1 MQYVKQRWKNM
12 QRNLTEGN
20 VFRNMISFSVPFLLS
35 NFLQALYGLADLY
48 IVGQFNGAEITS
60 AVSVGSQVMHMLTVV
75 TVGLAMGSTVRLS
88 QSIGAGDQEEAARS
102 IGNTVS
108 LFAAVSVIAM
118 ALLLFLTDPIVR
130 IMSTPP
136 EAVAQT
142 RIYLLICFAGIPFIV
157 AYNIISAIFR
167 GIGDSKSPMY
177 FVAVACVLNIILDFV
192 FIGGFHMKAA
202 GAACGTVTAQA
213 ASVVFALVSIRRRS
227 IGVAVQK
234 KDFILAGKTVGG
246 ILNIGIP
253 VAAQEGFIQIS
264 FILIT
269 VIANKRGVEVAAAVG
284 IVEKII
290 SFMFLIPSSMLSTVS
305 AMAAQNIGA
314 GQQKRAR
321 QTLYYG
327 IAFSASCGAVFFII
341 CQFVSMPLVGL
352 FTKDAVVVVY
362 GSQYLRAYTVDCMLA
377 GIHFCFS
384 GYFCA
389 CGKSYLSF
397 VHNILA
403 IILLRIPGA
412 YFASVIFTDTLFPMG
427 LAAPAG
433 SLLSDIICV
442 GVFIWLYRKTIQ
454 TEVDRQRVKC

>member
-202 GAACGTVTAQA
+202 GAACGTVAAQA

-234 KDFILAGKTVGG
+234 KDFIPAGKTVGG